1 MFCRLGS
8 DKISGQGKYLLP
20 KTDYNMSSY
29 KKSEERKPNTKEKE
43 RNRRKIIELKLNK
56 RLTNSP

>member
-1 MFCRLGS
+1 
-8 DKISGQGKYLLP
+8 
-20 KTDYNMSSY
+20 MSSY